1 MLAPNPNHSAA
12 SQRSPL
18 RRPWRALSRLG
29 GIIACVGV
37 LVGCADS
44 SSSIRLTAT
53 ATPLPTLRGTIEEF
67 VIPTPR
73 SDSYGITIGPDGNL
87 WFTESKP
94 FKIGRITTQGAITEF
109 PIATAPLANAFVT
122 DIVAGSDGNL
132 WFTAVNGVSKIG
144 RVTPQGVF
152 AEFSL
157 PSPDGDPVGI
167 VAGPDKALWFT
178 EASANKIGRIT
189 TSGSIT
195 EFPVPTPKANPTSIT
210 TGPDGALW
218 FTESG
223 RFTGEELSGGN
234 KIGRITTEG
243 AITEFPIPTHQ
254 SGPIAITTGPDGNLW
269 FTQEVANQIG
279 RVTPQGFVTEFPL
292 PTQSD
297 PHEIVAGPDGALW
310 FTEGKANQIGR
321 ITTSGAITEVLVPTL
336 QGFPW
341 AITSGPDKTIWFT
354 ERIGKIG
361 KAS

>member
-1 MLAPNPNHSAA
+1 MLAWNLDHTA
-12 SQRSPL
+12 SPGRSQL
-18 RRPWRALSRLG
+18 CRPWRALGRLG

-44 SSSIRLTAT
+44 SSTARSTAT
-53 ATPLPTLRGTIEEF
+53 ATPLPTLRGAIEEF
-67 VIPTPR
+67 AIPALH
-73 SDSYGITIGPDGNL
+73 SDSYGITTGPDGNL

-94 FKIGRITTQGAITEF
+94 FKIGRITPQGAISEF
-109 PIATAPLANAFVT
+109 PIATSPLANAFVT
-122 DIVAGSDGNL
+122 DIAAGPDGNL

-195 EFPVPTPKANPTSIT
+195 EFPVPTSKANPTSIT

-223 RFTGEELSGGN
+223 RFTGEELSDGN
-234 KIGRITTEG
+234 KIGRITREG
-243 AITEFPIPTHQ
+243 AITEFLIPTPQ
-254 SGPIAITTGPDGNLW
+254 SGPIGITAGPDGNLW
-269 FTQEVANQIG
+269 FTEEVATKIG
-279 RVTPQGFVTEFPL
+279 RITPQGVIAEFPL

-310 FTEGKANQIGR
+310 FTEGKANKIGR
-321 ITTSGAITEVLVPTL
+321 ITTSGAITEFPIPMA
-336 QGFPW
+336 QGYPW
-341 AITSGPDKTIWFT
+341 AITSGPDKTLWFT
-354 ERIGKIG
+354 ERTGKIG
-361 KAS
+361 KVS